1 MILHLL
7 ENHVEGMDFATIRCD
22 EDVQFLVVVGVAHV
36 GDDVRKDGVCL
47 PADSHRPRCGD
58 IEVVGEYQ
66 FIVVAL
72 VLEAH
77 WLSLVLVASD
87 VCLLLVHCSH
97 SP

>member
-22 EDVQFLVVVGVAHV
+22 EDVQFLVMVGVAHV
-36 GDDVRKDGVCL
+36 GDDIRNDGVCL
-47 PADSHRPRCGD
+47 ASVHQRARGRD
-58 IEVVGEYQ
+58 IELVGKDEL
-66 FIVVAL
+66 IMVAL

-87 VCLLLVHCSH
+87 VRLLLVHCSH